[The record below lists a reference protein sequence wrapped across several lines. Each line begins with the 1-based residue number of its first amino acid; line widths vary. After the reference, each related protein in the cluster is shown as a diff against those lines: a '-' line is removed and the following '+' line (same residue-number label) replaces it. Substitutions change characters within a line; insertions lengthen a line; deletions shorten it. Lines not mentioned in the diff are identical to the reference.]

1 MLNKLDYRNL
11 KSTIPLNATKIG
23 RSDLHLIMTT
33 EQNEFLAQLCL
44 WIRVALASAT
54 DQNMSGVNNETCIP
68 QCGYVQDFIRRQ
80 VMQNSTL
87 PFFYRFT
94 GKFTV
99 QSLARHLLDD
109 EKHPPLHS

>member
-54 DQNMSGVNNETCIP
+54 DQNMTMRICARLHSSPSNAKLDLAI
-68 QCGYVQDFIRRQ
+68 FL
-80 VMQNSTL
+80 S
-87 PFFYRFT
+87 FYWQIHSAKPGKTFT
-94 GKFTV
+94 G
-99 QSLARHLLDD
+99 
-109 EKHPPLHS
+109 